1 MHSREL
7 RSSNLVP
14 KAEKADFGVT
24 VVDARGSFGERDDD

>member
-1 MHSREL
+1 
-7 RSSNLVP
+7 VP